1 MEKIPD
7 LHHVTAI
14 ASEPQRNL
22 DFHNGPLRLRFVK
35 RTVNFDD
42 PRSYHFYFGDM
53 VLLTPDTLP
62 DLSSVRVW
70 IGAGDQDPFVPA
82 SETKRLAELLRR
94 AGADVPIGFAKAGH
108 GLTNRDVEA
117 ARQWYGELEP

>member
-70 IGAGDQDPFVPA
+70 IGAGDQDPFVFPHP
-82 SETKRLAELLRR
+82 RR
-94 AGADVPIGFAKAGH
+94 NAWQNSFVAQ
-108 GLTNRDVEA
+108 
-117 ARQWYGELEP
+117 ARTCQLVSQRQGMA

>member
-70 IGAGDQDPFVPA
+70 IGAGDQDPFV
-82 SETKRLAELLRR
+82 SRIRDETPGRTPSSRR
-94 AGADVPIGFAKAGH
+94 RGRANWFRKGRAWP
-108 GLTNRDVEA
+108 N
-117 ARQWYGELEP
+117 